1 MKRIILFY
9 MATGV
14 CTLLG
19 ETVDAA
25 YARLTAYRSVWETN
39 AWAYVETVPVVT
51 NKALAEANG
60 RWFVDFLQ
68 YPDVTETNRLSEV
81 ILAKDYAILHNG
93 GRIGIYDNTN
103 AWYAVA
109 DYIAHL
115 KDVADPRWIDESY
128 IVVTDVMDDGVKII
142 ANTNPLLDFAS
153 YKLEH
158 FTAFRQAHTNLVNE
172 IDALNAFSRDWDGM
186 ILSNIRREKM
196 LNGALV
202 EPKRTIRETFWWFGT
217 KNMSEEEKSV
227 CRSNIVARAH
237 LTPAEEHF
245 IFDDKPDLYYKIMGI
260 KKPRDGDR

>member
-9 MATGV
+9 MVTGV
-14 CTLLG
+14 SALPG
-19 ETVDAA
+19 ETVDEA

-39 AWAYVETVPVVT
+39 AWAYIQTVPVVT

-68 YPDVTETNRLSEV
+68 YPDVTDTNRLTEI

-158 FTAFRQAHTNLVNE
+158 FTAFRQAHTNLANE
-172 IDALNAFSRDWDGM
+172 IDALNAFFRDWSDM
-186 ILSNIRREKM
+186 TRSKIRWEKR
-196 LNGALV
+196 LKWALDK
-202 EPKRTIRETFWWFGT
+202 PKQSIRENFWWFGT

-227 CRSNIVARAH
+227 CRSNIVARAR

-245 IFDDKPDLYYKIMGI
+245 IFDDKPNYYYKIMGI
-260 KKPRDGDR
+260 KKPQEGGH

>member
-1 MKRIILFY
+1 

-19 ETVDAA
+19 ETVDEA

-51 NKALAEANG
+51 NKAIAEANG

-68 YPDVTETNRLSEV
+68 YPDVTDTNRLSE
-81 ILAKDYAILHNG
+81 IFRAKDYAVWHYG
-93 GRIGIYDNTN
+93 DVVGISDNTN

-115 KDVADPRWIDESY
+115 KDVADPRWIDKSY
-128 IVVTDVMDDGVKII
+128 EVVTGVMDDGVKII

-158 FTAFRQAHTNLVNE
+158 FTAFRQAHTNLTNE
-172 IDALNAFSRDWDGM
+172 IDALNAFFRDWSDM
-186 ILSNIRREKM
+186 TRSKIRWEKM
-196 LNGALV
+196 LNEALDK
-202 EPKRTIRETFWWFGT
+202 PKKSIRENFWWFGT
-217 KNMSEEEKSV
+217 ENMSEEEKSI
-227 CRSNIVARAH
+227 CRSNIVERAR
-237 LTPAEEHF
+237 LSQEEADSIFVEKFRF
-245 IFDDKPDLYYKIMGI
+245 IPI
-260 KKPRDGDR
+260 K

>member
-1 MKRIILFY
+1 MKRIIVFY
-9 MATGV
+9 AATGV
-14 CTLLG
+14 CALLG
-19 ETVDAA
+19 ETVDEA

-39 AWAYVETVPVVT
+39 AWAYVQTVPVVT

-68 YPDVTETNRLSEV
+68 YSDVTDTNRLNE
-81 ILAKDYAILHNG
+81 IFRAKDYAVWHYGDVVGIL
-93 GRIGIYDNTN
+93 DNTN

-158 FTAFRQAHTNLVNE
+158 FTAFRQTHTNLVNE
-172 IDALNAFSRDWDGM
+172 IDALNSFFREWSNM
-186 ILSNIRREKM
+186 TLSKIRGEKM
-196 LNGALV
+196 LKGALI
-202 EPKRTIRETFWWFGT
+202 EPKRTIRENFWWFGT
-217 KNMSEEEKSV
+217 ENMSEEEKSI
-227 CRSNIVARAH
+227 CRSNIVERAR
-237 LTPAEEHF
+237 LSQEEADSIFVEKFRF
-245 IFDDKPDLYYKIMGI
+245 IPI
-260 KKPRDGDR
+260 K